1 MCTERGRC
9 GNARK
14 NAPIFCDANAG
25 TKRCLGNKIFSRYG
39 FFFASFS
46 LSRDRLQVTRGY
58 KSHSWVFCWILV
70 VFILLVIM
78 LISRNNQ
85 SFTSYSAENF
95 CENLNLAAESYP
107 QSEWRKPRLFCLNAI
122 IKANGRTNLFWM
134 KSR

>member
-9 GNARK
+9 GNARE
-14 NAPIFCDANAG
+14 NVPIFCDANAG

-46 LSRDRLQVTRGY
+46 VSRDRLQVTRGY
-58 KSHSWVFCWILV
+58 KSHSWVFCWIMV

-107 QSEWRKPRLFCLNAI
+107 QSKWRKPRLFCLNAI
-122 IKANGRTNLFWM
+122 IKTIDRTNLFWM